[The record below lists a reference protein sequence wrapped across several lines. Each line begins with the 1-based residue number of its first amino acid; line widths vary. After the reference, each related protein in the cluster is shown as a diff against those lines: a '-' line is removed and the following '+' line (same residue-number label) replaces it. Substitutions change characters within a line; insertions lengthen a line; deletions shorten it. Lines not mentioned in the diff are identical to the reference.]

1 MREQKLPSIIK
12 DAGQGAR
19 SIQKWIWSD
28 FLSQG
33 MSTASVTAN
42 PSYDLLIHSVEG
54 LEEMPRQ
61 GQLILVNDV
70 GDDFTEVTNELS
82 L

>member
-1 MREQKLPSIIK
+1 
-12 DAGQGAR
+12 
-19 SIQKWIWSD
+19 
-28 FLSQG
+28 

-70 GDDFTEVTNELS
+70 RDDFTEVTNELS

>member
-1 MREQKLPSIIK
+1 MLGKVPE
-12 DAGQGAR
+12 AFR
-19 SIQKWIWSD
+19 SEYD
-28 FLSQG
+28 LTFSQG

-54 LEEMPRQ
+54 LEEIPRQ